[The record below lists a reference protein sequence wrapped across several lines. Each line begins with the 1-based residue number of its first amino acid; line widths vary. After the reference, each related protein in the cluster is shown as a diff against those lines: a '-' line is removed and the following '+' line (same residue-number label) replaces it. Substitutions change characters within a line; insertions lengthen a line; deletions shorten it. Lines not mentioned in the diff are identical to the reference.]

1 MPAPEAI
8 VSYGNFAIP
17 LLTAESYRRRRDG
30 LDDGN
35 FTIIDN
41 DPDSYPPNASYNG
54 FLILEDN
61 PVRIGDAWEHQINAI
76 GIRGSKPSR
85 MVKRT
90 ISASLEGFDSATE
103 TWVTNN
109 RNTVIVGSRMQGYG
123 NMVCENPSVEEL
135 EFSGWFRIQA
145 NYRGIAVNKPV
156 KRTISSNVDISVVD
170 DLIWLAPGGDS
181 GTAHKW
187 AIAMPKVTCTFS
199 YVGTGI
205 GIKPMPS
212 QGGSPAGNLPSIQ
225 LSPWFN
231 IAEDKITYNWPN
243 GWRLVSMPQDE
254 IPGTN
259 ISLTQEVW
267 EWQYK
272 ETV

>member
-30 LDDGN
+30 LDDGI
-35 FTIIDN
+35 FTLIDN
-41 DPDSYPPNASYNG
+41 NPDSFPPNSSYNG
-54 FLILEDN
+54 FLILDDN
-61 PVRIGDAWEHQINAI
+61 PTRIGDVWEHQLNAI

-103 TWVTNN
+103 TWLTNN
-109 RNTVIVGSRMQGYG
+109 RNTVIVGSRMQGYN

-170 DLIWLAPGGDS
+170 DLIWLAPGGDNS
-181 GTAHKW
+181 TAHKW
-187 AIAMPKVTCTFS
+187 AIAIPKVTCTFS
-199 YVGTGI
+199 YVGSGI
-205 GIKPMPS
+205 NIKPMPN
-212 QGGSPAGNLPSIQ
+212 QGGTPAGNLPTIQ
-225 LSPWFN
+225 PSPWFN
-231 IAEDKITYNWPN
+231 IAEDKVTYNWPS
-243 GWRLVSMPQDE
+243 GWRLVSMPQEE

-267 EWQYK
+267 EYQFRQ
-272 ETV
+272 TV

>member
-41 DPDSYPPNASYNG
+41 SPDSYPPNASYNG
-54 FLILEDN
+54 FTILEDN

-170 DLIWLAPGGDS
+170 DLVFVGAGGA
-181 GTAHKW
+181 GGLHKW

-205 GIKPMPS
+205 QVKPMPN

-225 LSPWFN
+225 LSPWFSGLPN
-231 IAEDKITYNWPN
+231 DKVTYNWPN

-254 IPGTN
+254 IPGTS

-267 EWQYK
+267 EWQEK
-272 ETV
+272 VTV

>member
-30 LDDGN
+30 LDDGI
-35 FTIIDN
+35 FTLVDN
-41 DPDSYPPNASYNG
+41 SPDSFPPNSFYNG
-54 FLILEDN
+54 FLILDDN
-61 PVRIGDAWEHQINAI
+61 PTRIGDVWEHQLNAI

-85 MVKRT
+85 MIKRT

-103 TWVTNN
+103 TWLTNN
-109 RNTVIVGSRMQGYG
+109 RNTVVVGSRMQGYN

-135 EFSGWFRIQA
+135 EFTGWFRIQA

-156 KRTISSNVDISVVD
+156 KRTISSNIEISVVD
-170 DLIWLAPGGDS
+170 NLVVTGAGGDS
-181 GTAHKW
+181 DSHKW
-187 AIAMPKVTCTFS
+187 ATSIPKVTCTFS
-199 YVGTGI
+199 YVGSGI
-205 GIKPMPS
+205 NIKPMPV
-212 QGGSPAGNLPSIQ
+212 QGGIPAGNLPTIQ
-225 LSPWFN
+225 SAPFLWLP
-231 IAEDKITYNWPN
+231 EDQATFHWPN
-243 GWRLVSMPQDE
+243 GWRLVSMPQEE

-267 EWQYK
+267 EYQFK
-272 ETV
+272 VTP